1 MPIAG
6 CEALA
11 GCRVLIVED
20 DFFIAEDLAD
30 AFRAQGAVILG
41 PVSGIDAALA
51 LIEAAPGPDAAVLDL
66 NLGVVMSY
74 PIADALMRRRVP
86 FVFTTGYDAS
96 AILPHYRSVPRCEKP
111 VDLAQVTRM
120 LRGMTQGQEG
130 NTGTTQLR

>member
-1 MPIAG
+1 
-6 CEALA
+6 
-11 GCRVLIVED
+11 VLIVED

-51 LIEAAPGPDAAVLDL
+51 LVEAAPGPDAAVLDL
-66 NLGVVMSY
+66 NLGAVMSY
-74 PIADALMRRRVP
+74 PIADALMQRRVP

-120 LRGMTQGQEG
+120 LRGMTQGHEG
-130 NTGTTQLR
+130 K